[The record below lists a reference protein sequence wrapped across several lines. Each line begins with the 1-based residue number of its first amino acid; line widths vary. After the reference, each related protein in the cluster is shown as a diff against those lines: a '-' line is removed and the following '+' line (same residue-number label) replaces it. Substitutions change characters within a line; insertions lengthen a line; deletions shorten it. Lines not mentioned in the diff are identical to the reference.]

1 MTDLNIALDLVT
13 ETEHLAQKN
22 HVKKKVVIFS
32 QIFPEFEEKL
42 RKDFDVIKINPKL
55 GDVNQQIREAVTNA
69 HGMIGAGRLLGKE
82 QLETAQHLEIV
93 SSVSVGYDNYDVD
106 YLKSRQIQLAHTP
119 HVLTETTADTAFA
132 LLMSAARRIPELDQ
146 WTRQGQW
153 QRTVSAGQFGMDIHG
168 KTLGIIGLGHIG
180 SAIARRGLNLEQ
192 LLTSSDFV
200 VVAVD
205 LNAQTK
211 HLLGQAEF
219 ALMKST
225 AVLVNISRGAVID
238 EDALIEVLQNQ
249 QIFGAGLDVFAHEPL
264 QSSKLFEL
272 NNVVVTPHIGS
283 ATEATRYAMNKLAY
297 ENLVL
302 ALNGQKPKYSV
313 V

>member
-132 LLMSAARRIPELDQ
+132 YRLGDRSTWLLR
-146 WTRQGQW
+146 
-153 QRTVSAGQFGMDIHG
+153 
-168 KTLGIIGLGHIG
+168 
-180 SAIARRGLNLEQ
+180 
-192 LLTSSDFV
+192 
-200 VVAVD
+200 
-205 LNAQTK
+205 
-211 HLLGQAEF
+211 
-219 ALMKST
+219 
-225 AVLVNISRGAVID
+225 
-238 EDALIEVLQNQ
+238 LQ
-249 QIFGAGLDVFAHEPL
+249 HE
-264 QSSKLFEL
+264 
-272 NNVVVTPHIGS
+272 
-283 ATEATRYAMNKLAY
+283 Y
-297 ENLVL
+297 
-302 ALNGQKPKYSV
+302 
-313 V
+313 

>member
-119 HVLTETTADTAFA
+119 HVLTETTADTA
-132 LLMSAARRIPELDQ
+132 
-146 WTRQGQW
+146 
-153 QRTVSAGQFGMDIHG
+153 
-168 KTLGIIGLGHIG
+168 IG
-180 SAIARRGLNLEQ
+180 SAIARRGYYGFNMNIKYYGRREKLETAHQFQAEYLNLEQ